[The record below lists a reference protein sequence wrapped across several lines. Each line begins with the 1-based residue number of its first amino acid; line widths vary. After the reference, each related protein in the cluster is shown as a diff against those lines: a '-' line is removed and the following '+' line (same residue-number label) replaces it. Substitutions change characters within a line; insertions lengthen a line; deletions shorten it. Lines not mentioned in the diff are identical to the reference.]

1 MRLNK
6 KEKELIKDFF
16 DSDLDI
22 EIIRKRYTAI
32 LVSNVYYTHKPTT
45 VRHRGDK
52 RGLEIYT
59 KRCGIDTIVSYEL
72 EEAFTTPKEAIEFLG
87 RYTV

>member
-16 DSDLDI
+16 GSDLDI

-52 RGLEIYT
+52 RGLRIFDN
-59 KRCGIDTIVSYEL
+59 KREAFDTIVHEDDGFES
-72 EEAFTTPKEAIEFLG
+72 AKEAIEFLG
-87 RYTV
+87 RYTA